1 MAVRDEEIAASKAE
15 IRVRDLLIE
24 KLKHQLAGMRRHRF
38 GSSSEALDQLALTLE
53 EEEIATSA
61 RDDANAI
68 KADQPAAPKDKPKR
82 KPLPEH
88 LPRNE
93 EILSPGDACGHC
105 GGKLKKLGDD
115 VTEELEF
122 VPGRFVVNRI
132 VRPRMACSAARRS
145 SRPRCPRA
153 RLNADV
159 PARAY
164 WPMCWFRSMRSS
176 AALPAEPNI

>member
-1 MAVRDEEIAASKAE
+1 MSGIPFPRLSGYIVSMLGTTQNLPGDIAELRAILAVRDEEIAASKAE

-38 GSSSEALDQLALTLE
+38 GPSSEALDQLALTLE
-53 EEEIATSA
+53 DEEIAASA

-93 EILSPGDACGHC
+93 EILSPGDACEHC

-115 VTEELEF
+115 VTEELSETSKHF
-122 VPGRFVVNRI
+122 VASDCTSPQIPFGVIIIVNNY
-132 VRPRMACSAARRS
+132 S
-145 SRPRCPRA
+145 
-153 RLNADV
+153 
-159 PARAY
+159 
-164 WPMCWFRSMRSS
+164 
-176 AALPAEPNI
+176 